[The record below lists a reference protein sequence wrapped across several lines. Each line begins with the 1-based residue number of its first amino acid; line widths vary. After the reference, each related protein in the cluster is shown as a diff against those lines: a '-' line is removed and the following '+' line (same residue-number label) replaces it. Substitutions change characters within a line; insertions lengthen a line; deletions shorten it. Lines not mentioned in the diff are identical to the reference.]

1 MYLFTH
7 YILISCI
14 CSSAF
19 FLLIPHKFCTRSDDE
34 DDYAVFH
41 SDLGGQQLQN
51 SNDYYGPVHFD
62 GHQVVCTDDT
72 KESTS
77 PRKDTTTFVD
87 PLGADNNEDHS
98 TGNYECCN
106 TRSSSLYSM
115 EMPENEPVDFKN
127 NSSLWVPPEPEDEED
142 DHDGVLCGDDDEGE
156 DATGEWG
163 YLRSN
168 SFGVVEINQLRNTR
182 KP

>member
-1 MYLFTH
+1 
-7 YILISCI
+7 
-14 CSSAF
+14 
-19 FLLIPHKFCTRSDDE
+19 
-34 DDYAVFH
+34 
-41 SDLGGQQLQN
+41 
-51 SNDYYGPVHFD
+51 VHFD

-142 DHDGVLCGDDDEGE
+142 DHDGVLCGDDDEGRMQRE
-156 DATGEWG
+156 SGDIYAQATLAMSIVE
-163 YLRSN
+163 
-168 SFGVVEINQLRNTR
+168 VEINQLRNTR